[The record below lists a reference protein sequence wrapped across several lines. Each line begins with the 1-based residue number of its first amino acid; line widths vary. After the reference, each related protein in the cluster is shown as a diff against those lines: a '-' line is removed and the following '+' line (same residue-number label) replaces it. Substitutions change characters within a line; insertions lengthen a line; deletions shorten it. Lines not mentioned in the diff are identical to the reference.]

1 MRANNLV
8 MKFIFRSFQ
17 VSLVLLLVYPISGFS
32 QKQWSLQEC
41 VDYAVQHNLSVK
53 QQFIATLSQEN
64 AVNQSLYSFFPT
76 LNASGNGSFNWGRS
90 VDPFSYT
97 FTTAEIKSI
106 NPSLSSNVTIF
117 NGFQLQNTLKQSKL
131 NFMAGQNDLKK
142 IQNDIS
148 LSVVSA
154 YLQFLYTKEQF
165 KLTQSRVSESQKQR
179 DRTKAMTDAG
189 AMTQGNL
196 LDAESQLANE
206 ELNNITAENQ
216 NTIARLSLIQLLELD
231 SVDNFDIVT
240 PQVDIPISSV
250 LNSTADQLFQ
260 SAISHLPEIKSAT
273 FKQESAVASV
283 NIARGSY
290 MPRITMFG
298 SLSSGYSSLTRNL
311 DGAPQFLGFF
321 PNGLTTANG
330 DIVLAPAFKTDYVN
344 TPLSTQFD
352 NNITKAVGVSLSI
365 PIFNGFS
372 SRYRVSNAKL
382 NLLSAETNSQQAKN
396 TVFKSVQQAVADASA
411 AQKKYQALA
420 KSVTALNEAYGYA
433 EKRYNAGLTSS
444 LEFLTATNNL
454 TRGKVD
460 LLQAKFDLIFKIKI
474 LDFYAGNPLVF

>member
-1 MRANNLV
+1 
-8 MKFIFRSFQ
+8 MKVSYRSFY
-17 VSLVLLLVYPISGFS
+17 LLLLLLLLYPISGFS

-41 VDYAVQHNLSVK
+41 VDYAVQHNLTVK
-53 QQFIATLSQEN
+53 QQYISTQTQEN
-64 AVNQSLYSFFPT
+64 SVNQSFYSFFPT

-97 FTTAEIKSI
+97 FTNAEIKSI
-106 NPSLSSNVTIF
+106 NPSLSSNITIF

-154 YLQFLYTKEQF
+154 YLQFLYTKEQY
-165 KLTQSRVSESQKQR
+165 KLTQARVNESKRQR
-179 DRTKAMTDAG
+179 DRAKSMADAG

-216 NTIARLSLIQLLELD
+216 NTIARLSLAQLLELD
-231 SVDNFDIVT
+231 SIANFDIVT
-240 PQVDIPISSV
+240 PQVDIPTSSV
-250 LNSTADQLFQ
+250 LNSTAEELFQ
-260 SAISHLPEIKSAT
+260 LALSHLPEIKSAT
-273 FKQESAVASV
+273 FKEASALTSV
-283 NIARGSY
+283 SIARGSY
-290 MPRITMFG
+290 MPRLTMFG
-298 SLSSGYSSLTRNL
+298 SLASGYSSTTRNL
-311 DGAPQFLGFF
+311 DGTPQFLGFF
-321 PNGLTTANG
+321 PNGLTTVNG
-330 DIVLAPAFKTDYVN
+330 DVVLAPAFKTDFVK

-352 NNITKAVGVSLSI
+352 NNVTKAVGISLSI

-382 NLLSAETNSQQAKN
+382 NLLAAETNSQQAKN
-396 TVFKSVQQAVADASA
+396 TVFKSVQQAVADANA
-411 AQKKYQALA
+411 AQKKYQALD
-420 KSVTALNEAYGYA
+420 KSVTALDEAYKYA

-474 LDFYAGNPLVF
+474 LDFYAGNPLAF

>member
-1 MRANNLV
+1 MNV
-8 MKFIFRSFQ
+8 SYRSFY
-17 VSLVLLLVYPISGFS
+17 LLLLLLLLNPISGFS

-53 QQFIATLSQEN
+53 QQFIATVSQEN
-64 AVNQSLYSFFPT
+64 AVNQSFYSFFPT
-76 LNASGNGSFNWGRS
+76 LNASGSGSFNWGRS
-90 VDPFSYT
+90 VDPFSYQFYNT
-97 FTTAEIKSI
+97 EIKSI

-117 NGFQLQNTLKQSKL
+117 NGFQLQNTLRQSKL

-165 KLTQSRVSESQKQR
+165 KLTQSRVNESQRQR

-189 AMTQGNL
+189 VMTQGNL

-216 NTIARLSLIQLLELD
+216 NTIARLSLAQLLELD
-231 SVDNFDIVT
+231 SIANFDIVT
-240 PQVDIPISSV
+240 PQVDIPTSSV
-250 LNSTADQLFQ
+250 LNSTADELFQ
-260 SAISHLPEIKSAT
+260 LALSHLPEIKSAT
-273 FKQESAVASV
+273 FKEESALTSV
-283 NIARGSY
+283 SIARGSY
-290 MPRITMFG
+290 MPRLTMFG
-298 SLSSGYSSLTRNL
+298 SLSTGYSSTARNANGEPL
-311 DGAPQFLGFF
+311 FLGYF
-321 PNGLTTANG
+321 PTGYVTTSGEN
-330 DIVLAPAFKTDYVN
+330 VLAPVSITDYVK

-382 NLLSAETNSQQAKN
+382 NLLSAETSLQQSKN
-396 TVFKSVQQAVADASA
+396 TVFKSVQQAVTDANA
-411 AQKKYQALA
+411 AQKKFQALT
-420 KSVTALNEAYGYA
+420 KSVTALNEAYMYA

-454 TRGKVD
+454 TRGKVE
-460 LLQAKFDLIFKIKI
+460 LLQAKFDLIFKIKV
-474 LDFYAGNPLVF
+474 LDFYAGNPLAF

>member
-1 MRANNLV
+1 
-8 MKFIFRSFQ
+8 MKVSYRSFY
-17 VSLVLLLVYPISGFS
+17 LLLLLLLLYPISGFS

-41 VDYAVQHNLSVK
+41 VDYAVQNNLSVK
-53 QQFIATLSQEN
+53 QQYISTQSQEN
-64 AVNQSLYSFFPT
+64 TVNQSFYSFFPT

-97 FTTAEIKSI
+97 FTNAEIKSI
-106 NPSLSSNVTIF
+106 NPSISSNITIF

-131 NFMAGQNDLKK
+131 NFMAGQNDLRK

-154 YLQFLYTKEQF
+154 YLQFLYTKEQY
-165 KLTQSRVSESQKQR
+165 KLTQSRVNESKRQR
-179 DRTKAMTDAG
+179 DRTKSMADAG

-216 NTIARLSLIQLLELD
+216 NTIARLSLVQLLELD
-231 SVDNFDIVT
+231 SIANFDIVT
-240 PQVDIPISSV
+240 PQVEIPTSSV
-250 LNSTADQLFQ
+250 LNSTADELFQ
-260 SAISHLPEIKSAT
+260 LALSHLPEIKSAT
-273 FKQESAVASV
+273 LKESSALTSV
-283 NIARGSY
+283 SIARGSY

-298 SLSSGYSSLTRNL
+298 SLSTGYSSTTRNL
-311 DGAPQFLGFF
+311 DGTPQYLGFF
-321 PNGLTTANG
+321 PTGYVTASG
-330 DIVLAPAFKTDYVN
+330 EDVLAPAFKTNYVK

-352 NNITKAVGVSLSI
+352 NNVTKAVGMSLSI

-382 NLLSAETNSQQAKN
+382 NLLSAETNLQQAKN
-396 TVFKSVQQAVADASA
+396 TVFKSVQQAVVDANA
-411 AQKKYQALA
+411 AQKKYQALD
-420 KSVTALNEAYGYA
+420 KSVTALDEAYKYA

-474 LDFYAGNPLVF
+474 LDFYAGNPLAF

>member
-1 MRANNLV
+1 
-8 MKFIFRSFQ
+8 MKVSYRSFY
-17 VSLVLLLVYPISGFS
+17 LLLLLLLLYPISGFS

-41 VDYAVQHNLSVK
+41 VDYAVQNNLSVK
-53 QQFIATLSQEN
+53 QQYISTQSQEN
-64 AVNQSLYSFFPT
+64 TVNQSFYSFFPT

-97 FTTAEIKSI
+97 FTNAEIKSI
-106 NPSLSSNVTIF
+106 NPSLSSNITIF

-154 YLQFLYTKEQF
+154 YLQFLYTKEQY
-165 KLTQSRVSESQKQR
+165 KLTQARVNESKRQR
-179 DRTKAMTDAG
+179 DRTKSMADAG

-216 NTIARLSLIQLLELD
+216 NTIARLSLAQLLELD
-231 SVDNFDIVT
+231 SIANFDIVT
-240 PQVDIPISSV
+240 PQLDIPTSSV
-250 LNSTADQLFQ
+250 LNTTADELFQ
-260 SAISHLPEIKSAT
+260 LALSHLPEIKSAT
-273 FKQESAVASV
+273 FKEASASTSV
-283 NIARGSY
+283 SIARGSY

-311 DGAPQFLGFF
+311 DGTPQFLGFL

-330 DIVLAPAFKTDYVN
+330 DVVLAPSFKTDFEK
-344 TPLSTQFD
+344 TPLATQFD
-352 NNITKAVGVSLSI
+352 NNVTKAVGVSLSI

-396 TVFKSVQQAVADASA
+396 TVFKSVQQAVADANA
-411 AQKKYQALA
+411 AQKKYQALD
-420 KSVTALNEAYGYA
+420 KSVTALDEAYKYA

-474 LDFYAGNPLVF
+474 LDFYAGNPLAF

>member
-1 MRANNLV
+1 
-8 MKFIFRSFQ
+8 MKVSYRSFY
-17 VSLVLLLVYPISGFS
+17 LLLLLLLLYPISGFS

-41 VDYAVQHNLSVK
+41 VDYAVQHNLTVK
-53 QQFIATLSQEN
+53 QQYISTQTQEN
-64 AVNQSLYSFFPT
+64 SVNQSFYSFFPT

-97 FTTAEIKSI
+97 FTNAEIKSI
-106 NPSLSSNVTIF
+106 NPSLSSNITIF

-154 YLQFLYTKEQF
+154 YLQFLYTKEQY
-165 KLTQSRVSESQKQR
+165 KLTQARVNESKRQR
-179 DRTKAMTDAG
+179 DRAKSMADAG

-216 NTIARLSLIQLLELD
+216 NTIARLSLAQLLELD
-231 SVDNFDIVT
+231 SIANFDIVT
-240 PQVDIPISSV
+240 PQVDIPTSSV
-250 LNSTADQLFQ
+250 LNSTAEELFQ
-260 SAISHLPEIKSAT
+260 LALSHLPEIKSAT
-273 FKQESAVASV
+273 FKEASALTSV
-283 NIARGSY
+283 SIARGSY
-290 MPRITMFG
+290 MPRLTMFG
-298 SLSSGYSSLTRNL
+298 SLASGYSSTTRNL
-311 DGAPQFLGFF
+311 DGTPQFLGFF
-321 PNGLTTANG
+321 PNGLTTVNG
-330 DIVLAPAFKTDYVN
+330 DVVLAPAFKTDFVK

-352 NNITKAVGVSLSI
+352 NNVTKAVGVSLSI

-382 NLLSAETNSQQAKN
+382 NLLAAETNSQQAKN
-396 TVFKSVQQAVADASA
+396 TVFKSVQQAVADANA
-411 AQKKYQALA
+411 AQKKYQALD
-420 KSVTALNEAYGYA
+420 KSVTALDEAYKYA

-474 LDFYAGNPLVF
+474 LDFYAGNPLAF

>member
-1 MRANNLV
+1 
-8 MKFIFRSFQ
+8 MKFSYRSYY
-17 VSLVLLLVYPISGFS
+17 LLLILLLLYPISGFS

-41 VDYAVQHNLSVK
+41 VDYAVQHNLSIK
-53 QQFIATLSQEN
+53 QQYISTQSQEN
-64 AVNQSLYSFFPT
+64 AVNQSFYSLFPT
-76 LNASGNGSFNWGRS
+76 LNASGNGSYNWGRS

-106 NPSLSSNVTIF
+106 NPSLSSNITIF

-131 NFMAGQNDLKK
+131 NFMAGQNDLRK

-148 LSVVSA
+148 LSVVTA
-154 YLQFLYTKEQF
+154 YLQFLYTKEQY
-165 KLTQSRVSESQKQR
+165 KLTQSRVNESKRQR
-179 DRTKAMTDAG
+179 DRTKSMADAG

-216 NTIARLSLIQLLELD
+216 NTIARLSLAQLLELD
-231 SVDNFDIVT
+231 SIANFDIVT
-240 PQVDIPISSV
+240 PQVDIPTSSV
-250 LNSTADQLFQ
+250 LNSSADELFQ
-260 SAISHLPEIKSAT
+260 LALAHLPEVKSAT
-273 FKQESAVASV
+273 YKEASALTSV
-283 NIARGSY
+283 SIARGSY

-298 SLSSGYSSLTRNL
+298 SLASGYSSLTRNL
-311 DGAPQFLGFF
+311 DGTPQFLGFF
-321 PNGLTTANG
+321 PNGLTTASG
-330 DIVLAPAFKTDYVN
+330 DVVLAPAFETNFEK

-352 NNITKAVGVSLSI
+352 NNLTRAVGVSLSI

-382 NLLSAETNSQQAKN
+382 NLLSAETNSQQTKN
-396 TVFKSVQQAVADASA
+396 TVYKSVQQAVADANA
-411 AQKKYQALA
+411 AQKKYLALE
-420 KSVTALNEAYGYA
+420 KSVTALDEAYKYA

-460 LLQAKFDLIFKIKI
+460 LLQAKFDLIFKIKV
-474 LDFYAGNPLVF
+474 LDFYAGNPLAF